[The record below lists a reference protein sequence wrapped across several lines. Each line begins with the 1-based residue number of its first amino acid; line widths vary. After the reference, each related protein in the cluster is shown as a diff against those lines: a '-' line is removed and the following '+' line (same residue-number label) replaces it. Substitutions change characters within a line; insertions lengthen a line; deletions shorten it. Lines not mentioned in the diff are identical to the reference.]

1 VSGGEA
7 GVFPRADAPRTGIG
21 GVHPATGTPGSAD
34 PCGFVRVHSGARLVV
49 GAGCSLGC
57 SAEELAALVDDA
69 LAHLDGAV
77 VAVASVDRRAEEP
90 CVTAL
95 AAKFGVP
102 LRTFAADELKHVD
115 VPTPSAAVHVHVGT
129 PSVAEA
135 AALLAAPGTL
145 IVPKRRSPHATC
157 AIAEAR

>member
-1 VSGGEA
+1 MSLQETCGERCVVSE
-7 GVFPRADAPRTGIG
+7 
-21 GVHPATGTPGSAD
+21 TPVSAD
-34 PCGFVRVHSGARLVV
+34 SCGFVHVWPSETSTRVHSGSRLVV

-57 SAEELAALVDDA
+57 PVEELAALVDET
-69 LAHLDGAV
+69 LEPLDGTV

-95 AAKFGVP
+95 AARFGVP
-102 LRTFAADELKHVD
+102 LRTYAAEQLERVD
-115 VPTPSAAVHVHVGT
+115 VPTPSRVVQAHVGT

-135 AALLAAPGTL
+135 AALLAAGGRL

-157 AIAEAR
+157 AIAEEPR